1 MNTRIFELDYKIPLD
16 MQNGNW
22 WIGSMIV
29 YDKAE
34 NHKVISNLDSTKYNF
49 NVKASYKG
57 TENKDIK
64 KGEEFNLLKG
74 VTFVII

>member
-1 MNTRIFELDYKIPLD
+1 
-16 MQNGNW
+16 
-22 WIGSMIV
+22 MIV